1 MDMKAKSSPRI
12 EPLPP
17 EHTPELAD
25 AFEGMRKNLGFIP
38 NSMLILQRKPK
49 IARALQQLTAS
60 IWEPEGEVDRRFK
73 RLVAHVASR
82 AAGCQYCMAHT
93 AGGALHFG
101 MEERKLAE
109 VWEFRTSPLFSTA
122 ERVALD
128 FAIAA
133 ASQPNGVTDEMFAEM
148 RKHWSEG
155 GIVEIVAVISVFGF
169 LNRWNDTMGTPLEE
183 EPVHVGEKYLAAH
196 GWSAG
201 KHAR

>member
-1 MDMKAKSSPRI
+1 MDMKAKPSARI
-12 EPLPP
+12 APLPP

-49 IARALQQLTAS
+49 IARALQSLTAS
-60 IWEPEGEVDRRFK
+60 IWDPAGEVDRGFK

-101 MEERKLAE
+101 IEERKLAA
-109 VWEFRTSPLFSTA
+109 VWEFRASPMFSEA

-133 ASQPNGVTDEMFAEM
+133 ASVPNGVTEEMFAEL

-155 GIVEIVAVISVFGF
+155 QIVELVAVIATFGF

-183 EPVHVGEKYLAAH
+183 EPTAVGEKYLAPR